1 MAEIK
6 TQGAVEAMEVAEAS
20 RETEWEK
27 PSFVGDLFL
36 GKLNIDL
43 IHPFPE
49 QPAADKAEADEFLQ
63 RFERFIAENVD
74 ADKIDEQGEY
84 DYSLFEGFNQLGAW
98 GMKIPKEYGGLGF
111 SATNYNRAISL
122 VATWCGSTVAW
133 LSAHQSI
140 GVPQPLKLFGTEEQK
155 KKYLP
160 RLAKGAISAFAL
172 TEPGVGSDPAK
183 MQTTATPSPDGKG
196 WIINGEKLWCT
207 NGTKAE
213 LIVVMAQT
221 PPKVVKGKEKK
232 QISAFIVET
241 NTPGFEVVHRC
252 QFMGLRGIGNALI
265 RFKDV
270 YVPKENLLWGEGLGL
285 KLALITL
292 NTGRLTI
299 PAGCAAI
306 GRRMVDIAREW
317 GAERVQ
323 WGAPIAKHEGVAS
336 KIAWMASHAFA
347 MEAIV
352 WLTSGLADRGNVDLR
367 LEAAMAKLF
376 NTEVAWQM
384 VDHLVQIR
392 GGRGYETH
400 QSLQARGEKSYPVE
414 RIMRDMRINRIFE
427 GTSEIQHLFI
437 AREAVDPHMK
447 RGYKILQ
454 PETPTGEK
462 FTAAAKAGAHYA
474 AWYPSK
480 YLGWSRF
487 PKHGDFG
494 PLSGH
499 MGYIERTSRHLARS
513 IFHAMMRYQAKL
525 ERKQMVLFRL
535 VDIGT
540 DLFAMS
546 AAISYATMLAKKGGE
561 MKNAVELAD
570 VFCREARMRI
580 KANFDNLFTDHDD
593 AAYRLV
599 LNLLKG
605 QYEWFKGPMIEPVI
619 PTPEMVEEA
628 MAKLA

>member
-6 TQGAVEAMEVAEAS
+6 TKEAIEAMDVAEAS

-27 PSFVGDLFL
+27 PSFVGGLFL
-36 GKLNIDL
+36 GNLNVDL
-43 IHPFPE
+43 IHPFPV
-49 QPAADKAEADEFLQ
+49 QPAADKAEADDFLK
-63 RFERFIAENVD
+63 RLERFLAESVD
-74 ADKIDEQGEY
+74 ADKIDAQGEY
-84 DYSLFEGFNQLGAW
+84 DYELFKGFNELGAW

-111 SATNYNRAISL
+111 SATNYNRAIGL
-122 VATWCGSTVAW
+122 VSTWCGSSVAW

-140 GVPQPLKLFGTEEQK
+140 GVPQPLKLFGTPEQK

-183 MQTTATPSPDGKG
+183 MQTTATKSPDGKG

-207 NGTKAE
+207 NATKAE
-213 LIVVMAQT
+213 IIVVMCQT

-232 QISAFIVET
+232 QITAFIVET
-241 NTPGFEVVHRC
+241 NTPGFSIAHRC

-265 RFKDV
+265 KFDNV
-270 YVPKENLLWGEGLGL
+270 YVPNENLLWGEGLGL

-299 PAGCAAI
+299 PAGCAAS
-306 GRRMVDIAREW
+306 GRKMLEIAKEW
-317 GAERVQ
+317 ANERVQ
-323 WGAPIAKHEGVAS
+323 WGAPIGKHEAVAQ
-336 KIAWMASHAFA
+336 KIAWMASHTFA

-352 WLTSGLADRGNVDLR
+352 WLTSGLADRGDVDLR

-376 NTEVAWQM
+376 NTEVAWQC

-392 GGRGYETH
+392 GGRGYETAA
-400 QSLQARGEKSYPVE
+400 SLRARGEKGYPVE

-447 RGYKILQ
+447 RGFKILQ

-462 FTAAAKAGAHYA
+462 LSAAAKAGAFYA
-474 AWYPSK
+474 AWYPSR
-480 YLGWSRF
+480 YLGWSRKPSYGQF
-487 PKHGDFG
+487 GKLSKHMAFV
-494 PLSGH
+494 
-499 MGYIERTSRHLARS
+499 ERTSRRLSRS

-525 ERKQMVLFRL
+525 ERKQAVLFRI

-540 DLFAMS
+540 DLFAMAS
-546 AAISYATMLAKKGGE
+546 AITYATSLAKNGQ
-561 MKNAVELAD
+561 KNAIELAD
-570 VFCREARMRI
+570 VFCREARIRI
-580 KANFDNLFTDHDD
+580 ENTFGSLFTDYDD
-593 AAYRLV
+593 AAYKLV
-599 LNLLKG
+599 QNMMKG
-605 QYEWFKGPMIEPVI
+605 EYDWFEGQLVQPIV
-619 PTPEMVEEA
+619 PTPEELETIVA
-628 MAKLA
+628 KMA

>member
-1 MAEIK
+1 MAEVK

-36 GKLNIDL
+36 GKLNLDL

-49 QPAADKAEADEFLQ
+49 QDPADKAEGDVFLAK
-63 RFERFIAENVD
+63 FERFLAENVD
-74 ADKIDEQGEY
+74 AEEIDRKGEY
-84 DYSLFEGFNQLGAW
+84 DYALFDGLNELGAW

-111 SATNYNRAISL
+111 SATNYNRAL
-122 VATWCGSTVAW
+122 GLTATWCANTVAW

-155 KKYLP
+155 RRYLP

-183 MQTTATPSPDGKG
+183 MQTMAVPSPDGSG
-196 WIINGEKLWCT
+196 WILNGQKLWCT
-207 NGTKAE
+207 NGLKAE
-213 LIVVMAQT
+213 IIVVMTQT
-221 PPKVVKGKEKK
+221 PPKVVNGKEKK
-232 QISAFIVET
+232 QISAFILEM
-241 NTPGFEVVHRC
+241 NTPGITIEHRC
-252 QFMGLRGIGNALI
+252 QFMGLRGIGNVLI

-270 YVPKENLLWGEGLGL
+270 FIPKENLLWGEGQGL

-299 PAGCAAI
+299 PAGCAA
-306 GRRMVDIAREW
+306 GSRRMLEIARDW
-317 GAERVQ
+317 VNERVQ
-323 WGAPIAKHEGVAS
+323 WGAPIGKHEAVAA
-336 KIAWMASHAFA
+336 KLAWMTSHTFA

-376 NTEVAWQM
+376 NTEVSWQIT
-384 VDHLVQIR
+384 DHLVQIR
-392 GGRGYETH
+392 GGRGFETST
-400 QSLQARGEKSYPVE
+400 SLRERGEKDYPVE

-447 RGYKILQ
+447 RGYKLLQ
-454 PETPTGEK
+454 KETPAGEK
-462 FTAAAKAGAHYA
+462 LAAAAKAGAYYA
-474 AWYPSK
+474 AWYPSR
-480 YLGWSRF
+480 YIGWSRF
-487 PKHGDFG
+487 PKHGEFG
-494 PLSGH
+494 RLSNH
-499 MGYIERTSRHLARS
+499 VGYIERQSRHLSRS
-513 IFHAMMRYQAKL
+513 IFHAMMRFQAKL
-525 ERKQMVLFRL
+525 ERKQMVLFRI

-546 AAISYATMLAKKGGE
+546 AAVSYATMLAKKGE
-561 MKNAVELAD
+561 KNALEIAD
-570 VFCREARMRI
+570 LFCREARTRI
-580 KANFDNLFTDHDD
+580 DQNFRTLFDNHDD
-593 AAYRLV
+593 LAYKVVQKMMKGEFQWLEGHLV
-599 LNLLKG
+599 QAL
-605 QYEWFKGPMIEPVI
+605 EPTV
-619 PTPEMVEEA
+619 EQVEEA
-628 MAKLA
+628 IRKLA

>member
-1 MAEIK
+1 MAEVK

-36 GKLNIDL
+36 GKLNLDL

-49 QPAADKAEADEFLQ
+49 QDPADKAEGDVFLAKL
-63 RFERFIAENVD
+63 ERFLAENVD
-74 ADKIDEQGEY
+74 AEEIDRKGEY
-84 DYSLFEGFNQLGAW
+84 DYSLFDGLNELGAW

-111 SATNYNRAISL
+111 SATNYNRAL
-122 VATWCGSTVAW
+122 GLTATWCANTVAW

-160 RLAKGAISAFAL
+160 RLANGAVSAFAL

-183 MQTTATPSPDGKG
+183 MQTMAVPTADGSG
-196 WIINGEKLWCT
+196 WILNGEKLWCT
-207 NGTKAE
+207 NGLKAE
-213 LIVVMAQT
+213 IIVVMTQT

-232 QISAFIVET
+232 QISAFILEMD
-241 NTPGFEVVHRC
+241 TPGVTIDHRC
-252 QFMGLRGIGNALI
+252 QFMGLRGIGNVHI

-270 YVPKENLLWGEGLGL
+270 FIPKENLLWGEGLGL

-299 PAGCAAI
+299 PAGCAA
-306 GRRMVDIAREW
+306 GSRRMLEIARDW
-317 GAERVQ
+317 VNERVQ
-323 WGAPIAKHEGVAS
+323 WGAPIGKHEAVAA
-336 KIAWMASHAFA
+336 KLAWMTSHTFA

-376 NTEVAWQM
+376 NTEVSWQI

-392 GGRGYETH
+392 GGRGFETST
-400 QSLQARGEKSYPVE
+400 SLRERGEKAFPVE

-454 PETPTGEK
+454 KETPTGEK
-462 FTAAAKAGAHYA
+462 LAAAAKAGAYYA
-474 AWYPSK
+474 AWYPSR
-480 YLGWSRF
+480 YVGWSRF
-487 PKHGDFG
+487 PKHGEFG
-494 PLSGH
+494 SLSNH
-499 MGYIERTSRHLARS
+499 VGYIERQSRHLSRS
-513 IFHAMMRYQAKL
+513 IFHAMMRFQAKL
-525 ERKQMVLFRL
+525 ERKQMVLFRI

-546 AAISYATMLAKKGGE
+546 AAVTYATMLAKKGE
-561 MKNAVELAD
+561 KNALEIAD
-570 VFCREARMRI
+570 LFCREARTRI
-580 KANFDNLFTDHDD
+580 DQNFRTLFDNHDD
-593 AAYRLV
+593 LAYKIVQKMMKGEFQWLEGSLV
-599 LNLLKG
+599 
-605 QYEWFKGPMIEPVI
+605 QAVEPTV
-619 PTPEMVEEA
+619 EQVEEA
-628 MAKLA
+628 IRKLA

>member
-1 MAEIK
+1 MAETK

-27 PSFVGDLFL
+27 PSFVGQLFL
-36 GKLNIDL
+36 GNLDLDL

-49 QPAADKAEADEFLQ
+49 QPPEDKAIADEFLPKL
-63 RFERFIAENVD
+63 ERFLAENVD

-84 DYSLFEGFNQLGAW
+84 DYSLFEGFKELGAW

-111 SATNYNRAISL
+111 SATNYNRAIGL

-140 GVPQPLKLFGTEEQK
+140 GVPQPLKLFGTKEQK
-155 KKYLP
+155 EKWLP
-160 RLAKGAISAFAL
+160 RLANGAISAFAL

-183 MQTTATPSPDGKG
+183 MQTRAVPSPDGKG
-196 WIINGEKLWCT
+196 WILNGEKLWCT
-207 NGTKAE
+207 NGLKAE
-213 LIVVMAQT
+213 VIVVMAQT

-232 QISAFIVET
+232 QISAFILEMNSPGVEIA
-241 NTPGFEVVHRC
+241 HRC
-252 QFMGLRGIGNALI
+252 QFMGLRGIGNVLI

-270 YVPKENLLWGEGLGL
+270 VIPNENLLWKEGHGL

-299 PAGCAAI
+299 PAGCAAG
-306 GRRMVDIAREW
+306 GRRMLEIAQDW
-317 GAERVQ
+317 ANERVQ
-323 WGAPIAKHEGVAS
+323 WGAPIGKHEAVAA
-336 KIAWMASHAFA
+336 KIAWMASHTFA

-352 WLTSGLADRGNVDLR
+352 WLTSGLSDRGDVDLR

-376 NTEVAWQM
+376 NTETAWQCA
-384 VDHLVQIR
+384 DHLVQIR
-392 GGRGYETH
+392 GGRGYETAA
-400 QSLQARGEKSYPVE
+400 SLRARGEKGYPVE
-414 RIMRDMRINRIFE
+414 RILRDMRINRIFE

-454 PETPTGEK
+454 PETPAKEK
-462 FTAAAKAGAHYA
+462 FAAAAKAGAHYA
-474 AWYPSK
+474 AWYPSR
-480 YLGWSRF
+480 YVGWSRF
-487 PKHGDFG
+487 PKFG
-494 PLSGH
+494 EFGKLSGH
-499 MGYIERTSRHLARS
+499 VGFIERTARHLSRS

-525 ERKQMVLFRL
+525 ERKQMVLFRI

-546 AAISYATMLAKKGGE
+546 AAISYATMLAKNGQ
-561 MKNAVELAD
+561 KNAVDLAD

-580 KANFDNLFTDHDD
+580 DANFHNLFTDHDD

-599 LNLLKG
+599 LKLLKG
-605 QYEWFKGPMIEPVI
+605 EYDWFKGEMVQPVV
-619 PTPEMVEEA
+619 PTPEQVEEA

>member
-36 GKLNIDL
+36 GKLNLDL

-49 QPAADKAEADEFLQ
+49 QDPADKAEGDAFLAKL
-63 RFERFIAENVD
+63 ERFLAENVD
-74 ADKIDEQGEY
+74 AEEIDRKGEY
-84 DYSLFEGFNQLGAW
+84 DYALFDGLNELGAW

-111 SATNYNRAISL
+111 SATNYNRAL
-122 VATWCGSTVAW
+122 GLTATWCANTVAW

-140 GVPQPLKLFGTEEQK
+140 GVPQPLKLFGTAEQK

-160 RLAKGAISAFAL
+160 RLAKGAVSAFAL

-183 MQTTATPSPDGKG
+183 MQTMAVPTADGSG
-196 WIINGEKLWCT
+196 WILNGEKLWCT
-207 NGTKAE
+207 NGLKAE
-213 LIVVMAQT
+213 IIVVMTQT

-232 QISAFIVET
+232 QISAFILEM
-241 NTPGFEVVHRC
+241 NTPGVTIDHRC
-252 QFMGLRGIGNALI
+252 QFMGLRGIGNVHI

-270 YVPKENLLWGEGLGL
+270 FIPKENLLWGEGLGL

-299 PAGCAAI
+299 PAGCAA
-306 GRRMVDIAREW
+306 GSRRMIEIARDW
-317 GAERVQ
+317 VNERVQ
-323 WGAPIAKHEGVAS
+323 WGAPIGKHEAVAA
-336 KIAWMASHAFA
+336 KLAWMTSHTFA

-376 NTEVAWQM
+376 NTEVSWQI

-392 GGRGYETH
+392 GGRGFETST
-400 QSLQARGEKSYPVE
+400 SLRERGEKAYPVE

-447 RGYKILQ
+447 RGYKLLQ
-454 PETPTGEK
+454 KETPTGEK
-462 FTAAAKAGAHYA
+462 IAAAAKAGAFYA
-474 AWYPSK
+474 AWYPSR
-480 YLGWSRF
+480 YVGWSRF
-487 PKHGDFG
+487 PKHGEFG
-494 PLSGH
+494 SLSNH
-499 MGYIERTSRHLARS
+499 VGYIERQSRHLSRS
-513 IFHAMMRYQAKL
+513 IFHAMMRFQAKL
-525 ERKQMVLFRL
+525 ERKQMVLFRI

-546 AAISYATMLAKKGGE
+546 AAVSYATMLAKKGE
-561 MKNAVELAD
+561 KNALEIAD
-570 VFCREARMRI
+570 LFCREARTRI
-580 KANFDNLFTDHDD
+580 DQNFRTLFDNHDD
-593 AAYRLV
+593 LAYKVVQKMMKGDYQWLEGSLV
-599 LNLLKG
+599 
-605 QYEWFKGPMIEPVI
+605 QAVEPTV
-619 PTPEMVEEA
+619 EQVEEA
-628 MAKLA
+628 IRKLA